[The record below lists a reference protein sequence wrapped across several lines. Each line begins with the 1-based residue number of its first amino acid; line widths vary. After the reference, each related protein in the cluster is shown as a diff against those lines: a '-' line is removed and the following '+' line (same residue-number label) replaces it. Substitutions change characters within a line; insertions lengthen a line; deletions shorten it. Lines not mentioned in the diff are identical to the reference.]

1 MNTMILVYIS
11 CENKA
16 QAEKIG
22 TILLKE
28 RLAACVQITQ
38 PVTSMFLWPPK
49 EHTVTNVEET
59 LLVVKTLET
68 KWEQLD
74 ELVRKNHTYDTPEI
88 VAIPTTHVSK
98 KYLEWLTEE
107 LT

>member
-1 MNTMILVYIS
+1 MNPMILVFIS
-11 CENKA
+11 CENKD

-22 TILLKE
+22 AILIKN

-38 PVTSMFLWPPK
+38 SVTSMFLWPPK
-49 EHTVTNVEET
+49 EHTVTNVEEA
-59 LLVVKTLET
+59 LLIVKSLES

-74 ELVRKNHTYDTPEI
+74 ELVRKNHSYDTPEI
-88 VAIPTTHVSK
+88 VAIPVAHVSK

-107 LT
+107 LI

>member
-1 MNTMILVYIS
+1 MNIMLIVYIS
-11 CENKA
+11 CENKE

-22 TILLKE
+22 SILVKE

-49 EHTVTNVEET
+49 EHTVTKVEEV
-59 LLVVKTLET
+59 LLMVKTLES

-74 ELVRKNHTYDTPEI
+74 TLVRKNHTYDTPEI
-88 VAIPTTHVSK
+88 VAIPATYVSK
-98 KYLEWLTEE
+98 KYLAWLTEE

>member
-11 CENKA
+11 CENKM

-22 TILLKE
+22 AILIKE

-49 EHTVTNVEET
+49 EHTVTNVEEV
-59 LLVVKTLET
+59 LLIVKTLAS

-74 ELVRKNHTYDTPEI
+74 EVVRKNHTYDTPEI
-88 VAIPTTHVSK
+88 VAVPTTLISK
-98 KYLEWLTEE
+98 KYLDWLTEE

>member
-11 CENKA
+11 CENKE
-16 QAEKIG
+16 QAENIG
-22 TILLKE
+22 SHLVKD

-38 PVTSMFLWPPK
+38 SVSSMFLWPPK
-49 EHTVTNVEET
+49 EHKVTSVEET
-59 LLVVKTLET
+59 LLIVKTLES

-74 ELVRKNHTYDTPEI
+74 ELVRKHHTYDTPEI
-88 VAIPTTHVSK
+88 IALPVTHVSK

>member
-11 CENKA
+11 CENKE

-22 TILLKE
+22 SILIKA

-49 EHTVTNVEET
+49 EHNITNVEET
-59 LLVVKTLET
+59 LLMVKTLES

-74 ELVRKNHTYDTPEI
+74 ELARKNHTYDTPEI
-88 VAIPTTHVSK
+88 IAIPALGVSK

>member
-11 CENKA
+11 CENKE

-22 TILLKE
+22 SILIRD

-38 PVTSMFLWPPK
+38 SVTSMFLWPPK
-49 EHTVTNVEET
+49 EHTVTKVEET
-59 LLVVKTLET
+59 LLMVKTLES

-74 ELVRKNHTYDTPEI
+74 EHVRKNHTYDTPEI
-88 VAIPTTHVSK
+88 IAIPAIHVSK
-98 KYLEWLTEE
+98 KYLKWLTEE